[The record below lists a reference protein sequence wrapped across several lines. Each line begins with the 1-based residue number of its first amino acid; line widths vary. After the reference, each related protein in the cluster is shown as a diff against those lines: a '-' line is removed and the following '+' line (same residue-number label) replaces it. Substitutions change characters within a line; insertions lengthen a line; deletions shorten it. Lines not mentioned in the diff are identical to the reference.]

1 MTSSII
7 SRRPCARTR
16 HQKIFEKQGVNQDG
30 KVVGR
35 FRATGVR
42 PKVSERLLAAGIR
55 LPASMFEGVVEVR

>member
-1 MTSSII
+1 MEGDII
-7 SRRPCARTR
+7 TM
-16 HQKIFEKQGVNQDG
+16 QEIFVFEKMGVSPEG

-42 PKVSERLLAAGIR
+42 PKVAERLLAAGIR